1 MQNKNCFNFGSRQ
14 EKSLSNLPQRH
25 YEAQMPKID
34 ALNFVAVLC
43 NYKNFEAID
52 TWTINIGTLNPW
64 CTTFLQNVLGLEH

>member
-1 MQNKNCFNFGSRQ
+1 MKN
-14 EKSLSNLPQRH
+14 KSLSNLPQRH

-52 TWTINIGTLNPW
+52 T
-64 CTTFLQNVLGLEH
+64 